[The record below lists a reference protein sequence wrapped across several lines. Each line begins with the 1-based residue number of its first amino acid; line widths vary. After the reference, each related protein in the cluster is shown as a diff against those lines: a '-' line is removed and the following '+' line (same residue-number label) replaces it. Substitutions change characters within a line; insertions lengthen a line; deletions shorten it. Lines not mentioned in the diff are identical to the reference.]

1 MTLRD
6 DSAAAASWLCKR
18 GKSKRPSL
26 SRHSRADLALCFSLI
41 DEDASGAIDSAE
53 LRVAFA
59 ALGVAMTNEQCVEEV
74 KLVDRDG
81 SGFVEFPEFVKMVA
95 SEKSASGERNKL
107 RAAFVTDDAARTDPR
122 VILNKFNVGPGGEN
136 MQHAVQAIRA
146 KQYTEKGDVVT
157 KSPTTKN
164 RRQRSFQNRDER
176 KTKTHSS
183 FASWS
188 ANAQRSE
195 AKISLATHF
204 ERPNAGDN
212 AGDPYQMPFNLTA
225 IAFKRAVAI
234 ARVYDSS
241 RRVKLLQRDDETKKM
256 AKSLED
262 KRMKKRKAEAR
273 RRGTCFGVTSVS
285 ANESFDRKAG
295 CALDVFDTA
304 PETTLPVGH
313 ETTLA
318 VVPKT
323 TLPAVPETTLNRP
336 TSDAVCA
343 LKSREALG
351 RAAARLE
358 KTDAKYPRY
367 RGKYFPI
374 TTFRRLIAR
383 TLYQT
388 DISFFFNQETRISKT
403 PTPRKSVGTFS
414 S

>member
-59 ALGVAMTNEQCVEEV
+59 ALGVAMTKEQCVEEV

-164 RRQRSFQNRDER
+164 RRHRSFQNRDER
-176 KTKTHSS
+176 KTKTS

-256 AKSLED
+256 AKALED
-262 KRMKKRKAEAR
+262 KRMEKRKAEAR
-273 RRGTCFGVTSVS
+273 RRGKCFGVTSVS

-358 KTDAKYPRY
+358 KTDAKYPRD

-374 TTFRRLIAR
+374 TTFRRLIAH